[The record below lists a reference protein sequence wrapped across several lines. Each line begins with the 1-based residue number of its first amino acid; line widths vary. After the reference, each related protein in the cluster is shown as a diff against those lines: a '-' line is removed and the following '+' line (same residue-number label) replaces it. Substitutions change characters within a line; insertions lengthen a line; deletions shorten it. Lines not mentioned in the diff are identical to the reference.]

1 MTKPPTR
8 GQSLVEFALIFPLVL
23 FLLLGFFDLGRAVIY
38 YSSLSNAV
46 REGTRA
52 GIVNHVYLEDALTAA
67 DTSKAVMTANP
78 VCPEIVDEDL
88 ARKNDTLRCIVYRY
102 GFALNE
108 SLNPITD
115 IIPTVSLNEDAIYEK
130 ITIVAN
136 YCFKPIT
143 PGALLLV
150 NTTCDGEKGIL
161 LSAES
166 TMYVAPTGK

>member
-1 MTKPPTR
+1 MTKSPTR

-23 FLLLGFFDLGRAVIY
+23 FLLLGFFDLGRAIIY

-52 GIVNHVYLEDALTAA
+52 GIVNHVYLEDTLTAA
-67 DTSKAVMTANP
+67 DIGKAVMTANP
-78 VCPEIVDEDL
+78 ICPEIADEDL
-88 ARKNDTLRCIVYRY
+88 AMVDDTLRCIVYRY

-108 SLNPITD
+108 SFDPITD

-130 ITIVAN
+130 INIIAN

-143 PGALLLV
+143 PGVLLIV
-150 NTTCDGEKGIL
+150 NTTCDGDKGIL

-166 TMYVAPTGK
+166 TMFVAPTGK